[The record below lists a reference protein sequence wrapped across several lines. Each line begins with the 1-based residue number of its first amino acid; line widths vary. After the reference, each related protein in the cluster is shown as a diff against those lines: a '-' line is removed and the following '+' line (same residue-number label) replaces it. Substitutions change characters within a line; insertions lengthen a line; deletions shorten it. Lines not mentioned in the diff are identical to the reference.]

1 MYMYRT
7 FNSIYNNYIYK
18 YMYVHLIMY
27 HASTISS
34 LSSCC
39 TPSGGALHAE
49 FATLAGDIPS
59 FPGNRIVERITQNV
73 FFELTYIIIQITFR
87 KILGLQTLEIP
98 K

>member
-1 MYMYRT
+1 
-7 FNSIYNNYIYK
+7 
-18 YMYVHLIMY
+18 MYVHLIMY

>member
-73 FFELTYIIIQITFR
+73 FLNLHI
-87 KILGLQTLEIP
+87 
-98 K
+98 